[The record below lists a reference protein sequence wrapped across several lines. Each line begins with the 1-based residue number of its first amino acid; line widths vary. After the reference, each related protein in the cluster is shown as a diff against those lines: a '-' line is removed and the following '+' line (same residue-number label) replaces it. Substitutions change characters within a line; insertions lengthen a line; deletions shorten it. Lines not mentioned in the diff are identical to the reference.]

1 MQAAQ
6 VACVRP
12 PVKADLTGP
21 MSLLQSRVMSGEAPQ
36 GFYAA
41 SARPATFAS
50 PVTGPVQ
57 TEVCVI
63 GGGYTGL
70 SAAFHLARAG
80 AKVVLVEARTVGF
93 AASGRNGG
101 QIHPGH
107 RKSQAELEQWLG
119 DRHARDLWSISEEA
133 RNLVFE
139 LAADECDLKRG
150 LVIAAHD
157 EKAARTLA
165 AETEHLAANYAYREA
180 RMMDGA
186 ETVAALGTDIYPAAR
201 MDMGGGHLHPLKY
214 ARRLADKAFQAG
226 AIICENTP
234 ALGVETDGRHVVR
247 CTQGRIVANQ
257 IVLACDAFTAQLAPQ
272 LAPYIAHVESFVIA
286 TAPLTAELGSQII
299 PSDAAVADTRHVL
312 DYYRKSSDQRLI
324 FAGREAYWTPPR
336 DIANLVRPRMLKV
349 FPALKDVSIEYA
361 WSGTVGITRT
371 RMPHFGTLGP
381 RLHFAHGY
389 SGHGV
394 ALATLGG
401 KALAEAVLGNA
412 ERFDTLAAVPARKFP
427 GGALLRKPMVT
438 AALLT
443 LKFLDAI

>member
-1 MQAAQ
+1 
-6 VACVRP
+6 
-12 PVKADLTGP
+12 
-21 MSLLQSRVMSGEAPQ
+21 
-36 GFYAA
+36 
-41 SARPATFAS
+41 
-50 PVTGPVQ
+50 
-57 TEVCVI
+57 
-63 GGGYTGL
+63 
-70 SAAFHLARAG
+70 
-80 AKVVLVEARTVGF
+80 
-93 AASGRNGG
+93 
-101 QIHPGH
+101 
-107 RKSQAELEQWLG
+107 
-119 DRHARDLWSISEEA
+119 
-133 RNLVFE
+133 
-139 LAADECDLKRG
+139 
-150 LVIAAHD
+150 
-157 EKAARTLA
+157 
-165 AETEHLAANYAYREA
+165 TEHLAANYAYREA
-180 RMMDGA
+180 RMMDGT

-201 MDMGGGHLHPLKY
+201 MDTGGGHLHPLKY

-247 CTQGRIVANQ
+247 CTQGRIVTDQ

-349 FPALKDVSIEYA
+349 FPALKDVSIDYA

-381 RLHFAHGY
+381 RLYFAHGY